1 MNTRRTTSPTLP
13 TVEASCAL
21 SALSRRALD
30 IPSAAARRLQY
41 PNVPCLDMGSPAKP
55 NYLPPELCRILPGQ
69 RRLKLDP
76 RQARRA
82 RVQTSCPQVWPC
94 RL

>member
-1 MNTRRTTSPTLP
+1 MSPALPAVDTSR
-13 TVEASCAL
+13 
-21 SALSRRALD
+21 ALSRRALHA
-30 IPSAAARRLQY
+30 PAAAARRLQY

-82 RVQTSCPQVWPC
+82 RP
-94 RL
+94 